1 MSPRL
6 SPLDRAIG
14 AIPWLLAALLG
25 AIALHLL
32 AVLALPALSPNGAF
46 RKLALHLPAG
56 EKDLLA
62 RATTGADG
70 PTFSDPFAALAV
82 CRFDLSQGP
91 LRLRAAADGDH
102 PVSISVRLT
111 DGTIVYS
118 ANDRQ
123 TPHGRFNVLVVTQ
136 AQADAQDAAQDNPD
150 QAGAGAA
157 DDELRLVSPRPRGFV
172 VFRALALRE
181 GDYDAA
187 AATRDGFQCSVEKP
201 AP

>member
-6 SPLDRAIG
+6 SAFDRAIS

-46 RKLALHLPAG
+46 RKLALHLAAG
-56 EKDLLA
+56 EKDLLP
-62 RATTGADG
+62 RATTGSDG
-70 PTFSDPFAALAV
+70 PTFSDPFAALAI

-102 PVSISVRLT
+102 PVSVSVRLT

-136 AQADAQDAAQDNPD
+136 AQADALDAAQDNPD

-157 DDELRLVSPRPRGFV
+157 DDELRLVSPRARGFV

-181 GDYDAA
+181 GDYDVA